1 MVSPEGGLRRGWSLL
16 KVVLEGGGLLKVV
29 LEEGWSLP
37 GVVLVLSGVP
47 LSGALSAGSCLAG
60 RDGTGRER

>member
-1 MVSPEGGLRRGWSLL
+1 MISPEGGLRRVWS
-16 KVVLEGGGLLKVV
+16 LLKVV